1 MEFRQWA
8 TINHTLF
15 RRLSYCLH
23 KIRHAQNT
31 KLWFLIL
38 KMLNNRSHKWET
50 SHFWNFFFRCRI
62 LRFSSH
68 LASIFKTLFLNPTSS
83 RRFAVHS
90 ISRIPSLIAYR
101 SMPFTR
107 QSDRSPKRSL
117 LFARRIMGAWKY
129 FSFFLWNFQRHTT
142 IRQKKLTRNL
152 WSTTHYF
159 VRFVIFSWL

>member
-8 TINHTLF
+8 TVNHTLF

-23 KIRHAQNT
+23 KIHHTQGT
-31 KLWFLIL
+31 KLWFLISRI
-38 KMLNNRSHKWET
+38 LNNRSHKWET
-50 SHFWNFFFRCRI
+50 ILIFGTFLFRAEFCDFHPT
-62 LRFSSH
+62 LHQFS
-68 LASIFKTLFLNPTSS
+68 KQYFLSPTSS

-90 ISRIPSLIAYR
+90 ISLIPSLIAYR

-142 IRQKKLTRNL
+142 IRQKNLTRNSL
-152 WSTTHYF
+152 DLLHIISY
-159 VRFVIFSWL
+159 VL